1 MMKIKKITTDMRF
14 KDEKGVYGLTKNQ
27 YALYVDGKGYVSLD
41 NGISNILIK
50 SIDKYQLK

>member
-1 MMKIKKITTDMRF
+1 MKIKKITTDMRF